1 MIPGAAW
8 ISVLAARV
16 MPCPAKAKAI
26 ADIIGGRPALVAAGI
41 YNAPS
46 SGAAGVGQKNSEMI
60 TVAIIRMI

>member
-1 MIPGAAW
+1 
-8 ISVLAARV
+8 